1 VVKTCLIVDDS
12 AVIRKVAK
20 RILSDLPFAITE
32 SDYGSDALM
41 KCRVQMPDVIML
53 DHVLPDMTAI
63 EFIENIK
70 RRVPQNMPSILLCI
84 SEFDVVR
91 IMKAKRAGAA
101 GYVLKPFTRQT
112 LLASFQ
118 NQVADLAA

>member
-1 VVKTCLIVDDS
+1 MVKTCLIVDDS

-20 RILSDLPFAITE
+20 RILTDLPFEIIEAE
-32 SDYGSDALM
+32 YGSDGLM
-41 KCRVQMPDVIML
+41 KCSVRMPDVIML

-70 RRVPQNMPSILLCI
+70 RRTPQNMPSILLSI
-84 SEFDVVR
+84 SEFDIVR

-118 NQVADLAA
+118 NQIADLAA

>member
-1 VVKTCLIVDDS
+1 MKTCMIVDDS
-12 AVIRKVAK
+12 AVIRKVAR
-20 RILSDLPFAITE
+20 RILSDLPFVIVEAE
-32 SDYGSDALM
+32 YGSDALL
-41 KCRVQMPDVIML
+41 KCRTQMPDVIML
-53 DHVLPDMTAI
+53 DHVLPDMTAV

-101 GYVLKPFTRQT
+101 GYILKPFTRQT

-118 NQVADLAA
+118 TQVADLAA